1 VNEETK
7 DHQELKV
14 LQVILA
20 PEVILA
26 VMECKEQKDQW
37 DLLENL
43 EMMDYQEDL
52 ARMAF
57 LELRVHKVSRYSVV
71 ISQHSSYHS
80 DLYLGLIC
88 LLDLMEGS

>member
-57 LELRVHKVSRYSVV
+57 LELRVHKVSRVLEAPRDTMDDQV
-71 ISQHSSYHS
+71 LQARKVLQVLLVHQ
-80 DLYLGLIC
+80 DL
-88 LLDLMEGS
+88 